1 MHREHQER
9 NCPSCGG
16 QQFTSLPRYSTE
28 AWHIVRCVPCGLVY
42 LRNAPDYDR
51 LVSEFAWE
59 KSHSAAAAARKAKTP
74 LLSWVG
80 AKTRWRISLFSPD
93 LAQLLR
99 QTFPPGRVL
108 DVGCGGGET
117 VPEPFVPFGIELSE
131 ALARQAHMRMAA
143 RGGRTIHA
151 PATSGMAQFP
161 DAHFSGVILHGFI
174 KHEKN
179 PKPLLR
185 EVRRVLAD
193 NGAVYVRTPNYASIN
208 RRVMGANWCGFHH
221 PDHVNYFTPA
231 TLRKMTAECGFTFQ
245 LLSLLRLPFDDSMK
259 AILRKA

>member
-1 MHREHQER
+1 MDRIDQER
-9 NCPSCGG
+9 DCPLCGS
-16 QQFTSLPRYSTE
+16 QQSVPLPSYSTE
-28 AWHIVRCVPCGLVY
+28 AWHIARCAPCGFVY
-42 LRNAPDYDR
+42 LKNAPDYDR
-51 LVSEFAWE
+51 LVSELAWE
-59 KSHSAAAAARKAKTP
+59 KSHPAAAAARKAKTP

-80 AKTRWRISLFSPD
+80 AKTRWRISLLSPD
-93 LAQLLR
+93 LAMLLR

-108 DVGCGGGET
+108 DVGCGDGQT

-131 ALARQAHMRMAA
+131 ALAQQAHIRMAA

-151 PATSGMAQFP
+151 PATTAIAQFP

-174 KHEKN
+174 EHEKN
-179 PKPLLR
+179 PKPLLH

-208 RRVMGANWCGFHH
+208 RRVMGENWCGFRL

-231 TLRKMTAECGFTFQ
+231 TLRKMTAECGFALE
-245 LLSLLRLPFDDSMK
+245 LLSALRLPFDDSMK
-259 AILRKA
+259 AVLRKA